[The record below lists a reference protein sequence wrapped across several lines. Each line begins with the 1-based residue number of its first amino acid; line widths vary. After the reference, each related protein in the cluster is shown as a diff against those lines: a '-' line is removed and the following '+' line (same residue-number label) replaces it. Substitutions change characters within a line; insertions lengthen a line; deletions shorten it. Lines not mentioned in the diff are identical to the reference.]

1 MDGRALL
8 ATYPPLFAYIP
19 LPLFKIDGQVT
30 IEIKRLSYALM
41 VLFGGIIFIL
51 SIAKFDK
58 NYLATIAATL
68 AATIW
73 VKTPFTRNLITGLDF
88 GALDIVWAF
97 AVICCF
103 AALCLYLKNDSNIRK
118 KYAWWKLVL
127 AGFVVALP
135 TLTKNVLG
143 AIPAATFFLLLIFDQ
158 KKVTGKF
165 LVSML

>member
-30 IEIKRLSYALM
+30 IEVKRLSYALM

-103 AALCLYLKNDSNIRK
+103 AALCLYLKNDSNI
-118 KYAWWKLVL
+118 
-127 AGFVVALP
+127 
-135 TLTKNVLG
+135 
-143 AIPAATFFLLLIFDQ
+143 
-158 KKVTGKF
+158 
-165 LVSML
+165 

>member
-1 MDGRALL
+1 MVRVNPLIPIQQQKDWMEGPYWQH
-8 ATYPPLFAYIP
+8 TPPLFAYIP

-103 AALCLYLKNDSNIRK
+103 AALCLYLKNDSNIK
-118 KYAWWKLVL
+118 KICLVEI
-127 AGFVVALP
+127 
-135 TLTKNVLG
+135 G
-143 AIPAATFFLLLIFDQ
+143 ACRLCRSTTNFNKKCFGCNSCCDFLFINNF
-158 KKVTGKF
+158 
-165 LVSML
+165 